1 VRFIHVYLVGY
12 FMLAVGAVLALWQ
25 GGALARISGI
35 WLAISAVIVVGP
47 GIMLAMSSRGPTT
60 IAHE

>member
-1 VRFIHVYLVGY
+1 VRFIHFYLVGY
-12 FMLAVGAVLALWQ
+12 FMLAVGAVVALWQ
-25 GGALARISGI
+25 AGALARISAI

-47 GIMLAMSSRGPTT
+47 GIMLAMSSRAPTT